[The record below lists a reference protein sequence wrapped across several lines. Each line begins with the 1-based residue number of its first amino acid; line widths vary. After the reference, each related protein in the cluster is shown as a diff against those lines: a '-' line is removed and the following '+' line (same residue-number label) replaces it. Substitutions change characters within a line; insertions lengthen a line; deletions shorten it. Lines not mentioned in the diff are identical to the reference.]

1 LKPTLHYLTIA
12 LLAILGIATLISLV
26 WVNYQ
31 YSVQNPGGSDFLPR
45 WVGTRE
51 FIMKGQSPYSEE
63 TTREI
68 QQRFYGRSAR
78 PDEDQALFVYPFYSI
93 FVFAPFALIPDFNLA
108 RAVWM
113 TVLEVSIIL
122 IAIMGISFSR
132 WKLTPAMLGALLA
145 FAILWYY
152 SIRPLI
158 NSNASI
164 LVGLF
169 IAGAILAIRA
179 EQDSWAG
186 LLLALAT
193 IKPQVVA
200 LLILFVLIWSVS
212 ERRYIIVWS
221 FLGNLA
227 LMIAVTSLL
236 IPDWTWQNVRQ
247 IFAYPSY
254 TLAGTP
260 GEIFAE
266 WMPGVGRQLGYAL
279 TTLLVATLIWE
290 WRAALGKEFRWFLW
304 TAFFTLTATTLVG
317 IRTATENYIVM
328 LPVVILVFAAWDQ
341 EWGKFGRGLVVV
353 SYVLLLVGVWWL
365 FLSTLQI
372 GEQPIQHSI
381 MFFPLPVFLIIGLY
395 WIRWWIL
402 RPERPLWDQWLKQR

>member
-1 LKPTLHYLTIA
+1 MKPTLHYLTIA
-12 LLAILGIATLISLV
+12 LLAILGIATLASLI

-68 QQRFYGRSAR
+68 QQRFYGRPAR

-132 WKLTPAMLGALLA
+132 WKLSPAMLGALLA

-236 IPDWTWQNVRQ
+236 IPDWDLAECAPDLRLSQLHAGWHARGDLRRVDARRG
-247 IFAYPSY
+247 PSARIRAHHAVGCHAD
-254 TLAGTP
+254 LGVARGAGEGVSLVSVDRVFHPHRHHP
-260 GEIFAE
+260 GWHSHRDGKLHRHAA
-266 WMPGVGRQLGYAL
+266 GGHLGL
-279 TTLLVATLIWE
+279 
-290 WRAALGKEFRWFLW
+290 RRLGS
-304 TAFFTLTATTLVG
+304 G
-317 IRTATENYIVM
+317 M
-328 LPVVILVFAAWDQ
+328 
-341 EWGKFGRGLVVV
+341 G
-353 SYVLLLVGVWWL
+353 
-365 FLSTLQI
+365 
-372 GEQPIQHSI
+372 
-381 MFFPLPVFLIIGLY
+381 
-395 WIRWWIL
+395 
-402 RPERPLWDQWLKQR
+402 

>member
-1 LKPTLHYLTIA
+1 
-12 LLAILGIATLISLV
+12 
-26 WVNYQ
+26 
-31 YSVQNPGGSDFLPR
+31 
-45 WVGTRE
+45 
-51 FIMKGQSPYSEE
+51 
-63 TTREI
+63 
-68 QQRFYGRSAR
+68 
-78 PDEDQALFVYPFYSI
+78 
-93 FVFAPFALIPDFNLA
+93 
-108 RAVWM
+108 
-113 TVLEVSIIL
+113 
-122 IAIMGISFSR
+122 
-132 WKLTPAMLGALLA
+132 
-145 FAILWYY
+145 
-152 SIRPLI
+152 
-158 NSNASI
+158 
-164 LVGLF
+164 
-169 IAGAILAIRA
+169 
-179 EQDSWAG
+179 
-186 LLLALAT
+186 
-193 IKPQVVA
+193 VA